1 VGGDLQGGAIDTV
14 AVCRRRYEVDL
25 SEIRSRVQLT
35 VASLLGITLVQQM
48 TYRGDNTE
56 EWSNTYH
63 FRNAPPSDD
72 AGWLTVITNL
82 ANHVKTV
89 LPDTGKII
97 RAYGYDTDDDKPVT
111 VFVHDFLQ
119 AGTAIDGTYAPT
131 GTDFPMAGDQAA
143 FSWWKINKRNS
154 RGKWIY
160 LRKYW
165 HDGFCDFANPD
176 LLGPAYAA
184 ALEALTLELDEGG
197 GAFQGGIR
205 ARKHSDAVFG
215 HGVSPY
221 TTTRT
226 LKRRGKR
233 PLASA

>member
-1 VGGDLQGGAIDTV
+1 MQP
-14 AVCRRRYEVDL
+14 
-25 SEIRSRVQLT
+25 T

-48 TYRGDNTE
+48 TYRGDTTE

-63 FRNAPPSDD
+63 FRNAPPTDD
-72 AGWLTVITNL
+72 TAWQAVFDGL
-82 ANHVKTV
+82 ANHVKTI
-89 LPDTGKII
+89 LPDTGKIV
-97 RAYGYDTDDDKPVT
+97 RAYGYNDDGDKPTT
-111 VFVHDFLQ
+111 VYVHDYEL
-119 AGTAIDGTYAPT
+119 AGTAIAGTYSPT

-143 FSWWKINKRNS
+143 FSWWKLNKRNS

-165 HDGFCDFANPD
+165 HDGFCDFADPD
-176 LLGPAYAA
+176 RLGPGYLT
-184 ALEALTLELDEGG
+184 ALDALTLELDEGG

-205 ARKHSDAVFG
+205 ARKHSEAVFD

-233 PLASA
+233 PLAHA